1 MQIMV
6 LETTFDYVTIT
17 SVSLQRVCI
26 TDWKLML
33 TALPFFGAK
42 PFLTAAF
49 PVFPCLSWKLIPN
62 VKFWQ
67 TIVQTGEA
75 VQGRVCARLWT
86 SALLTKS
93 GKCVK
98 LLSTAEVTWAL
109 FVPTPSSD
117 AGGANSCAP
126 LRYFCIREIT
136 PNGGAQSKWFLWR
149 FELSMPCA
157 AQGRAQTKGNRH
169 IFRFWVYPDTLSLQ
183 LNFIL
188 SVSDREVWISKG
200 FHAYSC
206 CKGRSVIAYEF

>member
-42 PFLTAAF
+42 PFLTASF
-49 PVFPCLSWKLIPN
+49 PVFPCLSRKLIPH

-75 VQGRVCARLWT
+75 VQGRACARLWT

-98 LLSTAEVTWAL
+98 LLSTA
-109 FVPTPSSD
+109 
-117 AGGANSCAP
+117 GGLNSCAP
-126 LRYFCIREIT
+126 LRYFCIRETT

-149 FELSMPCA
+149 FERSMPRA
-157 AQGRAQTKGNRH
+157 AQRCAQTKVTRH
-169 IFRFWVYPDTLSLQ
+169 TFQFWVYPDT
-183 LNFIL
+183 
-188 SVSDREVWISKG
+188 
-200 FHAYSC
+200 
-206 CKGRSVIAYEF
+206 